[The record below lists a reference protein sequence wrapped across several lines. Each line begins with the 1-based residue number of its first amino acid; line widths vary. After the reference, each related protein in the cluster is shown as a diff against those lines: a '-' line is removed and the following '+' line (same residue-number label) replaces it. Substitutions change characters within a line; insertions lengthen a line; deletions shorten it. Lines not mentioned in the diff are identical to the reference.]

1 MWLNHYLVHQ
11 PLFLSDYSQCG
22 AVDPSLRCSNGTGGA
37 VKYKKETKDEKKENA
52 ICSAGLEQKGV
63 FKSPV
68 KQHLTD

>member
-1 MWLNHYLVHQ
+1 M
-11 PLFLSDYSQCG
+11 
-22 AVDPSLRCSNGTGGA
+22 
-37 VKYKKETKDEKKENA
+37 KKKENA